1 MQFLRPG
8 SNKQNINLDQKP
20 HDSCA
25 SITISTFEHTKTV
38 GKMLV
43 LACPVRKGG
52 VNPLEDENKVGYYVL
67 FRILY
72 VNYNVAG
79 D

>member
-1 MQFLRPG
+1 
-8 SNKQNINLDQKP
+8 
-20 HDSCA
+20 
-25 SITISTFEHTKTV
+25 
-38 GKMLV
+38 MLV